1 MFRRLILIILLLL
14 NGLCFAYTKQDDEY
28 SCGVFSCYNLIEKS
42 CVKCKNYEPEEL
54 RVLLKTDK
62 NGTTAQNLCDGL
74 KQYFNSQNKIADV
87 RYYGIKKVSNYK
99 IDNNIDLLKLKT
111 LIDNGYYAILNIGVY
126 RKDKNFYNR
135 VYGHYVNLISIKKN
149 KLQIFDPYDKN
160 KKFINWN
167 FQTTNAQINNIND
180 NEEYENISEYIKI
193 NTPISYLE
201 KNEIALVNGVI
212 LVKYFD
218 INVTGDN

>member
-1 MFRRLILIILLLL
+1 M
-14 NGLCFAYTKQDDEY
+14 
-28 SCGVFSCYNLIEKS
+28 
-42 CVKCKNYEPEEL
+42 
-54 RVLLKTDK
+54 
-62 NGTTAQNLCDGL
+62 
-74 KQYFNSQNKIADV
+74 
-87 RYYGIKKVSNYK
+87 
-99 IDNNIDLLKLKT
+99 
-111 LIDNGYYAILNIGVY
+111 
-126 RKDKNFYNR
+126 
-135 VYGHYVNLISIKKN
+135 ISIKKN